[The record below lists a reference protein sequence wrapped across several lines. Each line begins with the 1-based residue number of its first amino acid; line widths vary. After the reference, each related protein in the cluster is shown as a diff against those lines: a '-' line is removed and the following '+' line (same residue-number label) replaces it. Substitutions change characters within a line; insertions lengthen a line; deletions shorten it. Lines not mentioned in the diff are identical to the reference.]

1 MTPPP
6 IRKKTTYTASLKLD
20 PTGASLQMS
29 KYIDEVMSHLQAL
42 PNGEISMSVEVCV
55 KAPDGIDDQTARTVL
70 ENSLTLKADNPQIY

>member
-1 MTPPP
+1 
-6 IRKKTTYTASLKLD
+6 
-20 PTGASLQMS
+20 MS